1 MSELARAAMN
11 VIDDRA
17 TAPARPGYD
26 HAWFPWAP
34 LPARPALRWPSGAR
48 LAVSVVLH
56 IGATEWE
63 HPGNP
68 VVPSPPGGRGIGPY
82 PDVPRMSHREF
93 GHRVGVFRLL
103 DVLREVGI
111 TPAAVVDV
119 LTAEAYR
126 PLTEH
131 LLPAA
136 GEVLAGGLSASRP
149 ISSAMTEDEERHYIA
164 STLDRLDA
172 ALGVRP
178 AGWLGP
184 EHGESARTPALLAQA
199 GVGYLADWAN
209 DEQPYP
215 APGAGGDLWSFP
227 LSWELSDLSAMFLR
241 QVAPQV
247 WARSVIEAVDLLHA
261 EGATTGRVLALHLH
275 PWVSGQAFRAAAVEA
290 VLRHV
295 RDLDGV
301 WITTPG
307 AIVGHCREQAGS

>member
-1 MSELARAAMN
+1 MPDPVMN
-11 VIDDRA
+11 VVDAAA
-17 TAPARPGYD
+17 TAPARPGCYD
-26 HAWFPWAP
+26 HDWFGWSP
-34 LPARPALRWPSGAR
+34 LPARPALRWPGGAR

-56 IGATEWE
+56 LGAVEWE
-63 HPGNP
+63 HPGSAVAP
-68 VVPSPPGGRGIGPY
+68 VPPGGRGIGPY

-103 DVLREVGI
+103 DVLRELDL

-126 PLTEH
+126 PLTRH
-131 LLPAA
+131 LLPVV
-136 GEVLAGGLSASRP
+136 GEVLAGGLSAGRP
-149 ISSAMTEDEERHYIA
+149 ITSAMTEDEERHYIV

-184 EHGESARTPALLAQA
+184 EHSESARTPALLAQA

-215 APGAGGDLWSFP
+215 VRGAGGDLWNFP

-241 QVAPQV
+241 QVSPQV

-275 PWVSGQAFRAAAVEA
+275 PWVSGQAFRASAVEV

-295 RDLDGV
+295 RALDGV
-301 WITTPG
+301 WITTPA
-307 AIVGHCREQAGS
+307 AIVGHCREQAAP